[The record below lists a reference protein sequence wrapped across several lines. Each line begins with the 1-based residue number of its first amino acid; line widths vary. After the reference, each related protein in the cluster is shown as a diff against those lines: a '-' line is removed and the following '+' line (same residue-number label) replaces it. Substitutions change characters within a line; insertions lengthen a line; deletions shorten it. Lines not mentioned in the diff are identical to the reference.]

1 MTTIETTET
10 GTTLPGTRPKGTSTE
25 REASAHVQEMFSG
38 IAPSYDFLN
47 HALTLNIDQWWR
59 RKTAL
64 KFHRILERPDARV
77 LDLCCGTGDLSFA
90 LEKVR
95 RAAAKSQQSAGAT
108 QNWLPVFGSD
118 FAQPM
123 LDRAAIKA
131 RNGNH
136 SVAFSNADAMNMPY
150 ANSTFDLVTSAFGF
164 RNLVNYE
171 GGLREI
177 ARVLK
182 PGGSIGL
189 LECTEPKHG
198 LSAAMFRFYFKRILP
213 IVGGAVSGNQE
224 AYSYLPTS
232 VSHFFSREGLGK
244 LLDQVGYKNVE
255 SKSWNFGSIV
265 LHTAQTPNL

>member
-1 MTTIETTET
+1 MTTIETTER
-10 GTTLPGTRPKGTSTE
+10 GTTLPGTRPKGASTE
-25 REASAHVQEMFSG
+25 REASAHVQGMFSG

-47 HALTLNIDQWWR
+47 HALTLNLDQWWR
-59 RKTAL
+59 RKTAQ
-64 KFHRILERPDARV
+64 KFQAILARPDARV

-90 LEKVR
+90 LERVR
-95 RAAAKSQQSAGAT
+95 RSAAKSQTASDAAQT
-108 QNWLPVFGSD
+108 WRPVFGSD

-123 LDRAAIKA
+123 LDRATIKA
-131 RNGNH
+131 RNGSH
-136 SVAFSNADAMNMPY
+136 TVAFSNADAMNMPF
-150 ANSTFDLVTSAFGF
+150 ADATFDLVTSAFGF

-171 GGLREI
+171 AGLREI

-189 LECTEPKHG
+189 LECTEPKYG
-198 LSAAMFRFYFKRILP
+198 ISAAMFRFYFKRILP

-232 VSHFFSREGLGK
+232 VSHFFSREGLGT
-244 LLDQVGYKNVE
+244 LLEQVGYKNVE

-265 LHTAQTPNL
+265 LHSAQTPNL